1 MIELY
6 YVSGSPY
13 SWRVML
19 AAEVKG
25 VPYQPRQLQLSKGE
39 HRSPEFLKMN
49 PRGREPLLKD
59 GDFIVT
65 ELLAMMI
72 YIDRQSPATPLFGT
86 DTISTVRVFEGLSQV
101 LFDCEKA
108 TLLLAEPTLYRSPNA
123 DPTEAIRKAGEKLKA
138 ELKIMDERL
147 GRQEWLVEG
156 AISAADVAAL
166 PLIMTI
172 ARAAGKDVAKDLDL
186 GLLPLETRFPNVAA
200 WVKRMEA
207 LPGYARTVP
216 PHWREG

>member
-6 YVSGSPY
+6 TVSGSPY
-13 SWRVML
+13 SWRVIL
-19 AAEVKG
+19 TAEVKG
-25 VPYQPRQLQLSKGE
+25 VPYQPHVLQLSKGE
-39 HRSPEFLKMN
+39 HRSPEYLKMN

-59 GDFIVT
+59 GDFVVT
-65 ELLAMMI
+65 ESLAMMI
-72 YIDRQSPATPLFGT
+72 YIDRQSDRTPLFGT
-86 DTISTVRVFEGLSQV
+86 DTTSTVRIFEGLSQV

-108 TLLLAEPTLYRSPNA
+108 TLLLAEPTLYRSANA
-123 DPTEAIRKAGEKLKA
+123 DPSEAIRKAGEKLRG

-147 GRQEWLVEG
+147 GRQPWLVGE

-186 GLLPLETRFPNVAA
+186 GLIPLDTHFPHVAA

-207 LPGYARTVP
+207 LPGYERAFP
-216 PHWREG
+216 AHWREG

>member
-6 YVSGSPY
+6 TVSGSPY
-13 SWRVML
+13 SWRVIL
-19 AAEVKG
+19 TAEVKG
-25 VPYQPRQLQLSKGE
+25 VPYQPHVLQLSKGE
-39 HRSPEFLKMN
+39 HRSPEYLKMN

-59 GDFIVT
+59 GDFVVT
-65 ELLAMMI
+65 ESLAMMI
-72 YIDRQSPATPLFGT
+72 YLDRLSEKNPLFGT
-86 DTISTVRVFEGLSQV
+86 DTKSTVRVFEGLSQV

-108 TLLLAEPTLYRSPNA
+108 TLLLAEPTLYRSANA
-123 DPTEAIRKAGEKLKA
+123 DPSEAIRKAGEKLRG

-147 GRQEWLVEG
+147 GRQPWLVGE

-186 GLLPLETRFPNVAA
+186 GLIPLDTHFPHVAA

-207 LPGYARTVP
+207 LPGYERAFP
-216 PHWREG
+216 AHWREG

>member
-1 MIELY
+1 MIELF

-19 AAEVKG
+19 TAEVKG
-25 VPYQPRQLQLSKGE
+25 VPYERRQLQLSKGE

-59 GDFIVT
+59 GDFIIT
-65 ELLAMMI
+65 ESLAMMI
-72 YIDRQSPATPLFGT
+72 YIDRLSAEKPLFGT
-86 DTISTVRVFEGLSQV
+86 DTVSTVRVFEGLSQV

-123 DPTEAIRKAGEKLKA
+123 DPTEAIKKAGEKLRA

-147 GRQEWLVEG
+147 RRQEWLVEG
-156 AISAADVAAL
+156 GISAADIAAL

-186 GLLPLETRFPNVAA
+186 GLIPLDTRFPHVAA

-207 LPGYARTVP
+207 LPGYERTVP